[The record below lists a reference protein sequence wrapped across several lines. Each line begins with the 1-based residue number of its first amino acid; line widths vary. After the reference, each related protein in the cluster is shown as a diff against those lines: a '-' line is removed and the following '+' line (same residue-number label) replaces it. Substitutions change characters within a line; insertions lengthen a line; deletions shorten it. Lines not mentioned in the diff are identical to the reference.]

1 MLIALKNRLI
11 QVREGTTGKN
21 ISLLVEFGSDGTL
34 SITDASTDLPEFTY
48 SCILECF
55 PSDEAV
61 CTAIGKM
68 LGGNY
73 TLESTLDRNVELE
86 SAALDGLKKMPVD
99 VFDRVYLDEVKNE
112 ALILCVDIRNFSIFL
127 RNNLE
132 ETVFSLIKDFTSN
145 FLSCV
150 NQMACGCSYYK
161 LLGDGALVI
170 WDSTNAQSV
179 YEALSLFDT
188 YLEFVND
195 ELFKPYPGLG
205 LAGALVM
212 EKVLKYEIS
221 AESSQLKY
229 RDYVG
234 YGINLSCRL
243 QGIAPR
249 NRLIVNHKLA
259 ATRLL
264 PFQIE
269 KSRSV
274 LKELRLLKGMK
285 EEDCD
290 EVLFYKPDTEASS
303 GSGTR

>member
-1 MLIALKNRLI
+1 MLIALKNRMI
-11 QVREGTTGKN
+11 QVRNSETGK
-21 ISLLVEFGSDGTL
+21 ILSLLIEFEPDGTL
-34 SITDASTDLPEFTY
+34 SITDASTDIPGFEYKCL
-48 SCILECF
+48 LEAF
-55 PSDEAV
+55 PSDEVV
-61 CTAIGKM
+61 CTSIGQM
-68 LGGNY
+68 LGGNF
-73 TLESTLDRNVELE
+73 TLEGTLDRNVELE
-86 SAALDGLKKMPVD
+86 SAALAGLKKMPVD
-99 VFDRVYLDEVKNE
+99 VFDRMYLDEVKNE
-112 ALILCVDIRNFSIFL
+112 ALILCVDIRNFSVFL
-127 RNNLE
+127 RNNVE

-161 LLGDGALVI
+161 LLGDGAIVI

-179 YEALSLFDT
+179 FEALSLFDI

-243 QGIAPR
+243 QGIAPK
-249 NRLIVNHKLA
+249 NLLIVNHKLA
-259 ATRLL
+259 GTRLL
-264 PFQIE
+264 PFRVE
-269 KSRSV
+269 KSRSI
-274 LKELRLLKGMK
+274 LRELRLLKGMK

-290 EVLFYKPDTEASS
+290 EVLFYKPDSEALS
-303 GSGTR
+303 GSGV

>member
-1 MLIALKNRLI
+1 MI
-11 QVREGTTGKN
+11 QVRERDTGKMTP
-21 ISLLVEFGSDGTL
+21 LLVEFGPDGAL
-34 SITDASTDLPEFTY
+34 SITDASADLPGFEY
-48 SCILECF
+48 KCVLESF
-55 PSDEAV
+55 PTDEVV
-61 CTAIGKM
+61 CAAIGKM
-68 LGGNY
+68 LGG
-73 TLESTLDRNVELE
+73 TFILESTLDRNVELE
-86 SAALDGLKKMPVD
+86 SAALAGLKKMPVD
-99 VFDRVYLDEVKNE
+99 VFDRKYLDEVKNE

-161 LLGDGALVI
+161 LLGDGAIVI

-179 YEALSLFDT
+179 FEALSLFDT

-243 QGIAPR
+243 QGIAPK
-249 NRLIVNHKLA
+249 NLLIINHKLA
-259 ATRLL
+259 GTGLL
-264 PFQIE
+264 PFRVE
-269 KSRSV
+269 KSRSIK
-274 LKELRLLKGMK
+274 KELRLLKGMK
-285 EEDCD
+285 EEDCG
-290 EVLFYKPDTEASS
+290 EVLIYKPDSEAGS
-303 GSGTR
+303 GSGI